1 MRNKD
6 EERAQLLRQFD
17 AGDYLRDLRGE
28 RTLAEVGKDLG
39 LSGTYL
45 ATVERGNKLPSDH
58 FISKLAAYYKV
69 DEDDLFVRWGKI
81 PILTA
86 EFVLRNETLQRTLS
100 QMSRKNDFT
109 EEEKQELYD
118 DIYTTY
124 QRHLKKK
131 EGR

>member
-17 AGDYLRDLRGE
+17 AGDYLRDLRGD

-45 ATVERGNKLPSDH
+45 AMVERGNKLPSDN

-69 DEDDLFVRWGKI
+69 DEDNLFVRWGKI

-100 QMSRKNDFT
+100 QMSRKTDFT

-118 DIYTTY
+118 DIYATY

-131 EGR
+131 EGS